1 MTFSDGY
8 GHRTSIPI
16 ATFIIYNE
24 LGEAV
29 GFSIDDG
36 TDIKV
41 YYYMKDVTG
50 QIDSVVDIETNTI
63 IYSCT
68 YDAWGSILDE
78 YCTDALVAYGNPLRY
93 KDYNY
98 DIDSDLYYLQS
109 RYYDSYMGRFLN
121 ADDPA
126 ITDTGTNTGL
136 STNMYL
142 YCENDPINNIDIL
155 GTASYRIGSY
165 SSTWVTKFLLKYV
178 SYAYDYSKT
187 IWEFKKIPGVKITL
201 QSTASYSTGGLGL
214 FKINNKGGLS
224 VSFGGISVSA
234 MSGSRTV
241 SSTFTY
247 KGSSVGAFIGI
258 SGKYLNLGYYA
269 YSTVS
274 NRYSKISIGF
284 KLTISIHIAYVATF
298 VAATYAVKCFCPAL
312 APATAV
318 VKALYR
324 TPAGIYSQALVLSGG
339 IYAVVR

>member
-93 KDYNY
+93 KDYN
-98 DIDSDLYYLQS
+98 
-109 RYYDSYMGRFLN
+109 YDSYMGRFLN